1 MNKQPFIDRQL
12 TREVIVGAFILT
24 FLLGL
29 GIFTIV
35 ISKQR
40 FFLPTYKITV
50 RFDDVMGLR
59 TGDEVA
65 VRGMAVGKVRRME
78 LTPTGVL
85 VYAVMD
91 TPVRMKKNYK
101 ISIVSS
107 SVLGGSY
114 MQINEGTG
122 EEIVADVY
130 EGTSPHD
137 IISDAADV
145 ANALKKSLVEGDVL
159 KNLEGITE
167 QFKQVATRLNEGQST
182 LGKLLSKDDKLYKD
196 IEDTVSS
203 LKQMVE
209 RVDKGEGVL
218 GKLVSKDSKL
228 YDDLS
233 TTASSL
239 REITDSIRKG
249 EGLAGKIFKDDS
261 LYNDLKQTL
270 KEARGAIDEV
280 RESTPLVTFTS
291 IFFGAF

>member
-1 MNKQPFIDRQL
+1 MIDRQL
-12 TREVIVGAFILT
+12 THEVVVGAFVLM

-40 FFLPTYKITV
+40 IFVPTYKITV

-65 VRGMAVGKVRRME
+65 VRGMTVGKVRRME

-85 VYAVMD
+85 VYAVLD
-91 TPVRMKKNYK
+91 VPVRMKKNYK

-114 MQINEGTG
+114 MQINEGSG
-122 EEIVADVY
+122 EEVLKDIY
-130 EGTSPHD
+130 EGTTPHD
-137 IISDAADV
+137 IMSDAADV
-145 ANALKKSLVEGDVL
+145 ANALKKSLVEGNVL
-159 KNLEGITE
+159 KNLEEITE
-167 QFKQVATRLNEGQST
+167 QFKQIAARLNEGQST
-182 LGKLLSKDDKLYKD
+182 LGKLLSKDEKLYKD
-196 IEDTVSS
+196 IEDTVASI
-203 LKQMVE
+203 KQIVE
-209 RVDKGEGVL
+209 RVDKGEGLL
-218 GKLVSKDSKL
+218 GKLVSRDSKF

-233 TTASSL
+233 TTANSL
-239 REITDSIRKG
+239 REITDRIKSG
-249 EGLAGKIFKDDS
+249 EGFVGKIIKDDS
-261 LYNDLKQTL
+261 LYNELKQTL